1 MSMENFLLEGS
12 DKTPTISLNAET
24 GEMEFSGR
32 SIPEN
37 SADLYAPVMDWVDEY
52 IKDPG
57 DKTTFVIKLEYFNT
71 SSSKYLLEIFRRFE
85 ELFKSGKQ
93 VSVQWYY
100 EQEDED
106 MQESGD
112 DFRDILKIPV
122 ELIVY

>member
-1 MSMENFLLEGS
+1 MEGG
-12 DKTPTISLNAET
+12 DKTPSIKLDAET
-24 GEMEFSGR
+24 GEMEFSGK

-37 SADLYAPVMDWVDEY
+37 SADLYEPVMKWIDKY
-52 IKDPG
+52 IKTPAED
-57 DKTTFVIKLEYFNT
+57 TIFVVKLEYFNT

-85 ELFKSGKQ
+85 EMFKTGKK
-93 VSVQWYY
+93 VAVQWYY
-100 EQEDED
+100 ELEDED

>member
-1 MSMENFLLEGS
+1 MKNFYMKGS
-12 DKTPTISLNAET
+12 DKTPSINLDAQS
-24 GEMEFSGR
+24 GEMEFSGK

-37 SADLYAPVMDWVDEY
+37 SADLYEPVMEWVDKYLET
-52 IKDPG
+52 PAES
-57 DKTTFVIKLEYFNT
+57 TTFVVKLEYFNT

-85 ELFKSGKQ
+85 GLFKKGMK
-93 VSVQWYY
+93 VAVQWYY
-100 EQEDED
+100 ELEDED

>member
-1 MSMENFLLEGS
+1 MENFYSVGS
-12 DKTPTISLNAET
+12 DKTPRISLNAAT

-37 SADLYAPVMDWVDEY
+37 SAKLYDPIIAWIDEY
-52 IKDPG
+52 LKSPN
-57 DKTTFVIKLEYFNT
+57 KETVFVVKLEYFNT

-85 ELFKSGKQ
+85 DAFKSGMQ

>member
-1 MSMENFLLEGS
+1 MEGS
-12 DKTPTISLNAET
+12 DKTPSINLDAES
-24 GEMEFSGR
+24 GEMEFSGK

-37 SADLYAPVMDWVDEY
+37 SAQLYEPVMDWIDNYLKKPAEN
-52 IKDPG
+52 
-57 DKTTFVIKLEYFNT
+57 TTFVVKLEYFNT

-85 ELFKSGKQ
+85 ELFKTGKK
-93 VSVQWYY
+93 VAVQWYY
-100 EQEDED
+100 ELEDED

>member
-1 MSMENFLLEGS
+1 MNNFYMEGN
-12 DKTPTISLNAET
+12 DKTPTINLNAET
-24 GEMEFSGR
+24 GEMEFSGK

-37 SADLYAPVMDWVDEY
+37 SADLYGPVMDWIDDY
-52 IKDPG
+52 IETPG
-57 DKTTFVIKLEYFNT
+57 EKTVFVVKLEYFNT

-85 ELFKSGKQ
+85 KLFKTGKK

-112 DFRDILKIPV
+112 DFRDILRIPV

>member
-1 MSMENFLLEGS
+1 MHMENFLLEGS

-52 IKDPG
+52 IKDPC
-57 DKTTFVIKLEYFNT
+57 DKTNFIIKLEYFNT

-85 ELFKSGKQ
+85 ELFKTGRK
-93 VSVQWYY
+93 VAVQWYY
-100 EQEDED
+100 ELEDED

-112 DFRDILKIPV
+112 DFRDILRIPV

>member
-1 MSMENFLLEGS
+1 MEGS
-12 DKTPTISLNAET
+12 DKTPSINLDAES
-24 GEMEFSGR
+24 GEMEFSGK

-37 SADLYAPVMDWVDEY
+37 SAQLYEPVMDWINNYLE
-52 IKDPG
+52 KPAEN
-57 DKTTFVIKLEYFNT
+57 TTFVVKLEYFNT

-85 ELFKSGKQ
+85 ELFKTGKK
-93 VSVQWYY
+93 VAVQWYY
-100 EQEDED
+100 ELEDED

>member
-1 MSMENFLLEGS
+1 MKNFYMEGN
-12 DKTPTISLNAET
+12 DKTPSIKLDAET
-24 GEMEFSGR
+24 GEMEFSGK

-37 SADLYAPVMDWVDEY
+37 SANLYEPVMEWIDNY
-52 IKDPG
+52 IESPAEN
-57 DKTTFVIKLEYFNT
+57 TTFVVKLEYFNT

-85 ELFKSGKQ
+85 ELFKTGKK
-93 VSVQWYY
+93 VAVQWYY
-100 EQEDED
+100 ELEDED

>member
-1 MSMENFLLEGS
+1 MRNFYMEGS
-12 DKTPTISLNAET
+12 DKTPTISLNAES
-24 GEMEFSGR
+24 GEMEFSGK

-37 SADLYAPVMDWVDEY
+37 SANLYGPVMEWVDNY
-52 IKDPG
+52 IKTPCDN
-57 DKTTFVIKLEYFNT
+57 TIFVVKLEYFNT
-71 SSSKYLLEIFRRFE
+71 SSSKYLLEIFRQFE
-85 ELFKSGKQ
+85 EVFKSGKK

-100 EQEDED
+100 ELEDED

>member
-1 MSMENFLLEGS
+1 MENFYMEGS
-12 DKTPTISLNAET
+12 DKIPTISFNAES
-24 GEMEFSGR
+24 GEMEISGK

-37 SADLYAPVMDWVDEY
+37 SANLYAPVMDWVDEY
-52 IKDPG
+52 IKEPAE
-57 DKTTFVIKLEYFNT
+57 KTNFIIKLEYFNT

-100 EQEDED
+100 ELEDED

>member
-1 MSMENFLLEGS
+1 MKNFNMEGS
-12 DKTPTISLNAET
+12 DRTPTISMNAES
-24 GEMEFSGR
+24 GEMEFSGK

-37 SADLYAPVMDWVDEY
+37 SADLYTPVIEWVDEY
-52 IKDPG
+52 IKTPG
-57 DKTTFVIKLEYFNT
+57 EKTIFIVKLEYFNT

-85 ELFKSGKQ
+85 GLFKTGKD

>member
-1 MSMENFLLEGS
+1 MDNFYMEGS

-24 GEMEFSGR
+24 GYMEFSGK

-37 SADLYAPVMDWVDEY
+37 SAMLYDPILAWMDEY
-52 IKDPG
+52 VKSPRES
-57 DKTTFVIKLEYFNT
+57 TTLTVKLEYFNT
-71 SSSKYLLEIFRRFE
+71 SSSKYLLEIFRKFE
-85 ELFKSGKQ
+85 EVFRAGKK

-100 EQEDED
+100 ELEDED

>member
-1 MSMENFLLEGS
+1 MKNFYMEGG
-12 DKTPTISLNAET
+12 DKTPSIKLDAET
-24 GEMEFSGR
+24 GEMEFSGK

-37 SADLYAPVMDWVDEY
+37 SADLYEPVMKWIDNY
-52 IKDPG
+52 IKTPAED
-57 DKTTFVIKLEYFNT
+57 TIFVVKLEYFNT

-85 ELFKSGKQ
+85 EMFKTGKK
-93 VSVQWYY
+93 VAVQWYY
-100 EQEDED
+100 EWEDED

>member
-1 MSMENFLLEGS
+1 MRMENYLLEGNG
-12 DKTPTISLNAET
+12 KMPTISLNAET

-37 SADLYAPVMDWVDEY
+37 SANLYEPVMGWMDEY
-52 IKDPG
+52 IKDPCQ
-57 DKTTFVIKLEYFNT
+57 KTNFIIKLEYFNT

-85 ELFKSGKQ
+85 ELFKNGKE

-100 EQEDED
+100 ELEDED

>member
-1 MSMENFLLEGS
+1 MRNFYMEGS

-24 GEMEFSGR
+24 GEMEFSGK

-37 SADLYAPVMDWVDEY
+37 SAKLYDPVMEWVDGY
-52 IKDPG
+52 IKAPNE
-57 DKTTFVIKLEYFNT
+57 KTVFVVKLEYFNT

-85 ELFKSGKQ
+85 DLFKSGKK

-100 EQEDED
+100 ELEDED

>member
-1 MSMENFLLEGS
+1 MKNFYMEGG
-12 DKTPTISLNAET
+12 DKTPSIKLDAET
-24 GEMEFSGR
+24 GEMEFSGK

-37 SADLYAPVMDWVDEY
+37 SADLYEPVMKWIDNY
-52 IKDPG
+52 IKTPAED
-57 DKTTFVIKLEYFNT
+57 TIFVVKLEYFNT

-85 ELFKSGKQ
+85 EMFKTGKK
-93 VSVQWYY
+93 VAVQWYY
-100 EQEDED
+100 ELEDED

>member
-1 MSMENFLLEGS
+1 MENFYSEGS
-12 DKTPTISLNAET
+12 DKTPRIRLNAAT

-37 SADLYAPVMDWVDEY
+37 SAKLYDPIIAWMDEY
-52 IKDPG
+52 VKSPNEETVFI
-57 DKTTFVIKLEYFNT
+57 VKLEYFNT

-85 ELFKSGKQ
+85 DVFKSGKP

>member
-1 MSMENFLLEGS
+1 MENFYMEGS

-52 IKDPG
+52 IKDPR
-57 DKTTFVIKLEYFNT
+57 DKTNFIVKLEYFNT
-71 SSSKYLLEIFRRFE
+71 SSSKYLLEIFRQFE
-85 ELFKSGKQ
+85 EIFKSGKE

-100 EQEDED
+100 ELEDED

>member
-1 MSMENFLLEGS
+1 MRNFHMEGS
-12 DKTPTISLNAET
+12 DKTPTISLNADS
-24 GEMEFSGR
+24 GEMEFSGK

-37 SADLYAPVMDWVDEY
+37 SANLYGPVMEWIDKY
-52 IKDPG
+52 IKTPNED
-57 DKTTFVIKLEYFNT
+57 TVFIVKLEYFNT

-85 ELFKSGKQ
+85 DLFKSGKK

-100 EQEDED
+100 ELEDED

>member
-1 MSMENFLLEGS
+1 MKNFYMEGS
-12 DKTPTISLNAET
+12 DKTPSIKLDAES
-24 GEMEFSGR
+24 GEMEFSGK

-37 SADLYAPVMDWVDEY
+37 SADLYEPVMEWIDNY
-52 IKDPG
+52 IKAPAEN
-57 DKTTFVIKLEYFNT
+57 TIFVVKLEYFNT

-85 ELFKSGKQ
+85 ELFRTGKK
-93 VSVQWYY
+93 VAVQWYY
-100 EQEDED
+100 ELEDED

>member
-1 MSMENFLLEGS
+1 MKNFYMEGL
-12 DKTPTISLNAET
+12 DKTPSINLDAES
-24 GEMEFSGR
+24 GEMEFSGK

-37 SADLYAPVMDWVDEY
+37 SADLYEPVMEWIDQYLKTPAEN
-52 IKDPG
+52 
-57 DKTTFVIKLEYFNT
+57 TTFVVKLEYFNT

-85 ELFKSGKQ
+85 ELFKTGKK
-93 VSVQWYY
+93 VAVQWYY
-100 EQEDED
+100 ELEDED

>member
-1 MSMENFLLEGS
+1 MRNFYMEGS
-12 DKTPTISLNAET
+12 DKTPSIRLDAES
-24 GEMEFSGR
+24 GEMEFSGK

-37 SADLYAPVMDWVDEY
+37 SADLYEPVMEWIDNY
-52 IKDPG
+52 IKTPAE
-57 DKTTFVIKLEYFNT
+57 KTIFVVKLEYFNT

-85 ELFKSGKQ
+85 ELFKKGKK
-93 VSVQWYY
+93 VAVQWYY
-100 EQEDED
+100 ELEDED

>member
-1 MSMENFLLEGS
+1 MEGS

-24 GEMEFSGR
+24 GEMEFSGK

-37 SADLYAPVMDWVDEY
+37 SAKLYDPVMEWVDGY
-52 IKDPG
+52 IKAPNE
-57 DKTTFVIKLEYFNT
+57 KTVFVVKLEYFNT

-85 ELFKSGKQ
+85 DLFKSGKK

-100 EQEDED
+100 ELEDED

>member
-1 MSMENFLLEGS
+1 MKNFYMEGS
-12 DKTPTISLNAET
+12 DKTPSINLDAQN
-24 GEMEFSGR
+24 GEMEFSGK

-37 SADLYAPVMDWVDEY
+37 SADLYEPVMEW
-52 IKDPG
+52 I
-57 DKTTFVIKLEYFNT
+57 DKYLETPAENTTFVVKLEYFNT

-85 ELFKSGKQ
+85 ELFKAGMK
-93 VSVQWYY
+93 VAVQWYY
-100 EQEDED
+100 ELEDED

>member
-1 MSMENFLLEGS
+1 MQNFYLEGS
-12 DKTPTISLNAET
+12 DKTPRISLNAET
-24 GEMEFSGR
+24 GEMEFSGK

-37 SADLYAPVMDWVDEY
+37 SAKLYGPVMEWIEEY
-52 IKDPG
+52 VRSAAEETVFI
-57 DKTTFVIKLEYFNT
+57 VKLEYFNT
-71 SSSKYLLEIFRRFE
+71 SSSKYLLEIFRKFE
-85 ELFKSGKQ
+85 EVFKAGKK
-93 VSVQWYY
+93 VAIQWYY